1 MAVDETIRI
10 KIQANAEE
18 FKIVSDI
25 INRELGRLG
34 KNFEVLEGNIK
45 QSSNAMK
52 GFEGS
57 SKKFNK
63 GLMSISLIL
72 QDLPYGF
79 RGIQNN
85 IPALVQGMGVLYL
98 AISAVT
104 AAMTYFV
111 LEGDKMSKGTKKIY
125 DGFKEFVN
133 GVASD
138 LYNALKPA
146 FDSIVKSIMV
156 LWDMFGNYLTSIFRD
171 TWNILIKIITA
182 VGNNFAY
189 MFKAITSILKG
200 DWKSFSEVL
209 VKYFKNAWNLI
220 IEILAYGLKTFGN
233 LVGGVV
239 GIFDKD
245 FGKLIAD
252 STQITADKFA
262 EKFKYAFEDIKGE
275 GEKIDIFK
283 LFKKDL
289 KDVEV
294 PLTDFQKTMK
304 SLNDEVRKLSI
315 LFLEFR
321 QISELDYLEGEIRA
335 LNAAI
340 DDLAG
345 QKTDEAI
352 RKLEELIQRRGEL
365 LLTQRVS
372 QALQNPGGDIEVIT
386 EPEVKPKFDE
396 NQFNAGK
403 EAMETW
409 FSSIRKKFKEM
420 QKLAKESEEYLMKI
434 GIGMMSALGPAM
446 DMLIEKGASIGDV
459 LSKAFTDIIK
469 KLAKVAIA
477 AAIVVTLL
485 AIAGFVDLS
494 QVGVMFGN
502 LVGQGMGLGAGLFG
516 SMMPSD
522 NIGQKANSSIPNLT
536 SVGASQNQTLVAQVS
551 GNDLLVLLNRTSRNN
566 NNTF

>member
-1 MAVDETIRI
+1 MAVEETIKI

-52 GFEGS
+52 GFDGS

-125 DGFKEFVN
+125 EGFKEFVN

-156 LWDMFGNYLTSIFRD
+156 LWDMFGSYLTSIFRD
-171 TWNILIKIITA
+171 TWDIIIKILTV
-182 VGNNFAY
+182 VGNNIAF
-189 MFKAITSILKG
+189 MFKAITSVLKG

-209 VKYFKNAWNLI
+209 VKYFKSAWNLI
-220 IEILAYGLKTFGN
+220 IEILSYGLKTFGN

-245 FGKLIAD
+245 FGKLIAN

-283 LFKKDL
+283 LFKKDI
-289 KDVEV
+289 KTTEV
-294 PLTDFQKTMK
+294 PLSDFQKTMN
-304 SLNDEVRKLSI
+304 SLNTEMSKLNLLFGQFRQMSQ
-315 LFLEFR
+315 LDFLEG
-321 QISELDYLEGEIRA
+321 QIRA
-335 LNAAI
+335 LNSAI

-345 QKTDEAI
+345 QKSKEALK
-352 RKLEELIQRRGEL
+352 KLAELIQLRGEL
-365 LLTQRVS
+365 LLQQKTKE
-372 QALQNPGGDIEVIT
+372 AFQNAGGEFDVIT
-386 EPEVKPKFDE
+386 EPVAKPVFDK
-396 NQFNAGK
+396 NTFNAGK

-409 FSSIRKKFKEM
+409 FKSIRTKFNEMKKM
-420 QKLAKESEEYLMKI
+420 AKESQEYLLQI
-434 GIGMMSALGPAM
+434 GIGMMNALGPAI
-446 DMLIEKGASIGDV
+446 DMLLEKGASLGDV
-459 LSKAFTDIIK
+459 LSRAFSDLLK

-485 AIAGFVDLS
+485 AIAGIVDWS
-494 QVGVMFGN
+494 EFGKTFAKFAAS
-502 LVGQGMGLGAGLFG
+502 GMGI
-516 SMMPSD
+516 
-522 NIGQKANSSIPNLT
+522 NPNLLSATPGT
-536 SVGASQNQTLVAQVS
+536 STPKQGESIGDLTADSAMQNSTLVAQIS

>member
-1 MAVDETIRI
+1 MAVEETIKI

-34 KNFEVLEGNIK
+34 KNFEVLEGTIK
-45 QSSNAMK
+45 QSANAMR

-125 DGFKEFVN
+125 DSFKEFIN

-146 FDSIVKSIMV
+146 FDSVVKSVMV
-156 LWDMFGNYLTSIFRD
+156 LWDMFGSYLTSIFKD
-171 TWNILIKIITA
+171 TWDILVNIISA
-182 VGNNFAY
+182 VGNNIAY
-189 MFKAITSILKG
+189 IFKAFTALLKG
-200 DWKSFSEVL
+200 DWKTLGETL
-209 VKYFKNAWNLI
+209 VNYWKGAWNLI
-220 IEILAYGLKTFGN
+220 IDILSYSLKTVGN

-252 STQITADKFA
+252 STKFTADKFA
-262 EKFKYAFEDIKGE
+262 SNFKFAFAETKKETVDL
-275 GEKIDIFK
+275 FS
-283 LFKKDL
+283 LFKKES
-289 KDVEV
+289 KGAEV
-294 PLTDFQKTMK
+294 TISDFAKTMNRFNQEIK
-304 SLNDEVRKLSI
+304 KISV
-315 LFLEFR
+315 LFFEFR
-321 QISELDYLEGEIRA
+321 QMSELDYLEGEIRA

-365 LLTQRVS
+365 LLTQRVG
-372 QALQNPGGDIEVIT
+372 QAMQAAGGEVEVIT
-386 EPEVKPKFDE
+386 EPVAKPQFDE
-396 NQFNAGK
+396 NTFKAGK
-403 EAMETW
+403 ESLEGW
-409 FSSIRKKFKEM
+409 FESIKKKFEEM
-420 QKLAKESEEYLMKI
+420 KKMAKESQEYLLKI
-434 GIGMMSALGPAM
+434 GIGMMSALGPAI
-446 DMLIEKGASIGDV
+446 DMLLDKGASIGDV
-459 LSKAFTDIIK
+459 LSQAFQDLIK

-477 AAIVVTLL
+477 AAIVVALMAL
-485 AIAGFVDLS
+485 IGLIDFSAIGKTF
-494 QVGVMFGN
+494 GMF
-502 LVGQGMGLGAGLFG
+502 VGQGMGMGANLFG
-516 SMMPSD
+516 GISPTSAVDPKAGESMGDLTAASAM
-522 NIGQKANSSIPNLT
+522 QNS
-536 SVGASQNQTLVAQVS
+536 TLVAQVS
-551 GNDLLVLLNRTSRNN
+551 GNDLLVLLNRTSRTN

>member
-1 MAVDETIRI
+1 MAVEETIKI

-34 KNFEVLEGNIK
+34 KNFEVLEGTIK
-45 QSSNAMK
+45 QSANAMR

-125 DGFKEFVN
+125 DSFKEFIN

-146 FDSIVKSIMV
+146 FDSVVKSVMV
-156 LWDMFGNYLTSIFRD
+156 LWDMFGSYLTSIFKD
-171 TWNILIKIITA
+171 TWDILVNIIT
-182 VGNNFAY
+182 VIGNNIAY
-189 MFKAITSILKG
+189 TFKAFTALLKG
-200 DWKSFSEVL
+200 DWKTLGETL
-209 VKYFKNAWNLI
+209 VNYWKGAWNLI
-220 IEILAYGLKTFGN
+220 IDILSYSLKTVGN

-252 STQITADKFA
+252 STKFTADKFA
-262 EKFKYAFEDIKGE
+262 SNFKFAFAETKKETVDL
-275 GEKIDIFK
+275 FS
-283 LFKKDL
+283 LFKKES
-289 KDVEV
+289 KGAEV
-294 PLTDFQKTMK
+294 TISDFAKTMNRFNQEIK
-304 SLNDEVRKLSI
+304 KISV
-315 LFLEFR
+315 LFFEFR
-321 QISELDYLEGEIRA
+321 QMSELDYLEGEIRA

-365 LLTQRVS
+365 LLTQRVG
-372 QALQNPGGDIEVIT
+372 QAMQAAGGEVEVIT
-386 EPEVKPKFDE
+386 EPVTKPQFDE
-396 NQFNAGK
+396 NTFKAGK
-403 EAMETW
+403 ESLEGW
-409 FSSIRKKFKEM
+409 FESIKKKFEEM
-420 QKLAKESEEYLMKI
+420 KKMAKESQEYLLKI
-434 GIGMMSALGPAM
+434 GIGMMSALGPAI
-446 DMLIEKGASIGDV
+446 DMLLDKGASIGDV
-459 LSKAFTDIIK
+459 LSQAFQDLIK

-477 AAIVVTLL
+477 AAIVVALMAL
-485 AIAGFVDLS
+485 IGLIDFSAIGKTF
-494 QVGVMFGN
+494 GMF
-502 LVGQGMGLGAGLFG
+502 LGQGMGMGANLFG
-516 SMMPSD
+516 GISPTSAVNPKAGESMGD
-522 NIGQKANSSIPNLT
+522 LT
-536 SVGASQNQTLVAQVS
+536 AASAMQDSTLVAQVS
-551 GNDLLVLLNRTSRNN
+551 GNDLLVLLNRTSRTN

>member
-34 KNFEVLEGNIK
+34 KNFEVLEGTIK
-45 QSSNAMK
+45 QSANAMR

-111 LEGDKMSKGTKKIY
+111 LQGDKMSKGTKAIFES
-125 DGFKEFVN
+125 FKSFVN

-146 FDSIVKSIMV
+146 FDSVVKSIMT
-156 LWDMFGNYLTSIFRD
+156 LWDMFGSYIVRIFSD
-171 TWNILIKIITA
+171 TWDIVLKILKYA
-182 VGNNFAY
+182 GNVVANA
-189 MFKAITSILKG
+189 FKLVTSVLKG
-200 DWKSFSEVL
+200 DWQSFSDVI
-209 VKYFKNAWNLI
+209 VNSFKNAWNII

-245 FGKLIAD
+245 FGKLIAN
-252 STQITADKFA
+252 STQTTANIFA
-262 EKFKYAFEDIKGE
+262 DKFKYAFKEVQGA

-283 LFKKDL
+283 LFKKDI
-289 KDVEV
+289 KNTEV
-294 PLTDFQKTMK
+294 PLSDFQKTMN
-304 SLNDEVRKLSI
+304 SLNTEMSKLNLLFGQFRQMSQ
-315 LFLEFR
+315 LDFLEG
-321 QISELDYLEGEIRA
+321 QIRA
-335 LNAAI
+335 LNSAI

-345 QKTDEAI
+345 QKTKEALK
-352 RKLEELIQRRGEL
+352 KLAELIQLRGEL
-365 LLTQRVS
+365 LLQ
-372 QALQNPGGDIEVIT
+372 QKLAEAQQNIGGDIEVIT
-386 EPEVKPKFDE
+386 EPVAKQVFDK
-396 NQFNAGK
+396 NTFNAGK
-403 EAMETW
+403 EQLEGW
-409 FSSIRKKFKEM
+409 FESIRKKFKEM
-420 QKLAKESEEYLMKI
+420 QKMAKENAEYLLKI
-434 GIGMMSALGPAM
+434 GIGMMSALGPSI
-446 DMLIEKGASIGDV
+446 DMLLEKGASIGDV
-459 LSKAFTDIIK
+459 LSTAFSDLIK

-477 AAIVVTLL
+477 AAIVVALMAL
-485 AIAGFVDLS
+485 IGLVDLS
-494 QVGVMFGN
+494 QIGKTFGM
-502 LVGQGMGLGAGLFG
+502 LVGQGMGMGANLFG
-516 SMMPSD
+516 GVNPTSAVNPKESES
-522 NIGQKANSSIPNLT
+522 IGNLT
-536 SVGASQNQTLVAQVS
+536 AASAMQNSTLVAQVS

>member
-1 MAVDETIRI
+1 MAVEETIKI

-45 QSSNAMK
+45 QSANAMK
-52 GFEGS
+52 GFDNS

-85 IPALVQGMGVLYL
+85 IPALVQGMGLVYL
-98 AISAVT
+98 AVSAVT
-104 AAMTYFV
+104 AAMTFFV
-111 LEGDKMSKGTKKIY
+111 LQGDKMSKGTKNLY
-125 DGFKEFVN
+125 DSFKGFIN

-138 LYNALKPA
+138 LYNSLKPA

-156 LWDMFGNYLTSIFRD
+156 LWDMFGSYITRIFSD
-171 TWNILIKIITA
+171 TWNIVLKILKFAGNLLANAFKLVTTA
-182 VGNNFAY
+182 
-189 MFKAITSILKG
+189 LKG

-209 VKYFKNAWNLI
+209 VNTFKTAWNI
-220 IEILAYGLKTFGN
+220 IIDILGYGLKTFGN

-262 EKFKYAFEDIKGE
+262 DKFKFAFKDIEDESGQ
-275 GEKIDIFK
+275 IDLFK
-283 LFKKDL
+283 YFKKDL

-294 PLTDFQKTMK
+294 PLTDFQKTMQ
-304 SLNDEVRKLSI
+304 SLNDEVRKLSV
-315 LFLEFR
+315 LFFDFR
-321 QISELDYLEGEIRA
+321 QMSELDYLEGEIRA

-365 LLTQRVS
+365 LLTQRLAEA
-372 QALQNPGGDIEVIT
+372 QQNIGGDIEVIT
-386 EPEVKPKFDE
+386 EPVAKPVFDKNTFEAGQMVME
-396 NQFNAGK
+396 N
-403 EAMETW
+403 W
-409 FSSIRKKFKEM
+409 FESIRKKFKEV
-420 QKLAKESEEYLMKI
+420 QKMAKESQEYLMKI
-434 GIGMMSALGPAM
+434 GIGMMNALGPAM
-446 DMLIEKGASIGDV
+446 DMLLEKGASIGDV
-459 LSKAFTDIIK
+459 LSTAFSDLIK

-485 AIAGFVDLS
+485 AIAGLVDFS
-494 QVGVMFGN
+494 QIGVMFGN
-502 LVGQGMGLGAGLFG
+502 LVGQGMGLGGALFG
-516 SMMPSD
+516 STTAVPAKTPDASESITTD
-522 NIGQKANSSIPNLT
+522 TASIGQQQLI
-536 SVGASQNQTLVAQVS
+536 AQVS
-551 GNDLLVLLNRTSRNN
+551 GNDLLVLLNRTSRTN

>member
-1 MAVDETIRI
+1 MAVEETIKI

-85 IPALVQGMGVLYL
+85 IPALVQGMGLLYL

-125 DGFKEFVN
+125 DGFKEFAN

-146 FDSIVKSIMV
+146 FDSIVKSVMV
-156 LWDMFGNYLTSIFRD
+156 LWDMFGSYLTNIFKD
-171 TWNILIKIITA
+171 TWDILIKIITV
-182 VGNNFAY
+182 VGNNFAL

-200 DWKSFSEVL
+200 DWKTFSEVL
-209 VKYFKNAWNLI
+209 VKYFKSAWNLI

-245 FGKLIAD
+245 FGKLIAN

-262 EKFKYAFEDIKGE
+262 EKFKYAFEDVKKE

-289 KDVEV
+289 KNVEK
-294 PLTDFQKTMK
+294 PISDFQKTMNSFNEEMGK
-304 SLNDEVRKLSI
+304 LNVLFFQFKQMSKLD
-315 LFLEFR
+315 FLEG
-321 QISELDYLEGEIRA
+321 QIRA
-335 LNAAI
+335 LNVAI

-345 QKTDEAI
+345 QKTDDALK
-352 RKLEELIQRRGEL
+352 KLAELIQLRGEL
-365 LLTQRVS
+365 LLQQKVGES
-372 QALQNPGGDIEVIT
+372 IQNLAGDIEVIT
-386 EPEVKPKFDE
+386 EPTAKPVFDK
-396 NQFNAGK
+396 NTFNAHK
-403 EAMETW
+403 EQLEGW
-409 FSSIRKKFKEM
+409 FSSVKKNFKEM
-420 QKLAKESEEYLMKI
+420 QKMAKESEEYLMKI
-434 GIGMMSALGPAM
+434 GIGLMSALGPAM

-459 LSKAFTDIIK
+459 LSTAFTDLIK

-485 AIAGFVDLS
+485 AIAGLVDLS

-502 LVGQGMGLGAGLFG
+502 LIGQGMGLGGALFG
-516 SMMPSD
+516 STTAVPTPSTKKTE
-522 NIGQKANSSIPNLT
+522 NITTDIA
-536 SVGASQNQTLVAQVS
+536 SVGQQQLIAQVS

>member
-34 KNFEVLEGNIK
+34 KNFELLEGNIK

-52 GFEGS
+52 GFDGS

-85 IPALVQGMGVLYL
+85 IPALVQGMGLVYL

-111 LEGDKMSKGTKKIY
+111 LQGDKMSKSTKNIY

-156 LWDMFGNYLTSIFRD
+156 LWDMFGSYITRIFSD
-171 TWNILIKIITA
+171 TWDIVIKILKFA
-182 VGNNFAY
+182 GNQIANI
-189 MFKAITSILKG
+189 FKLVTSVLKG
-200 DWKSFSEVL
+200 DWKTFGEVL
-209 VKYFKNAWNLI
+209 INYWKNAWNI
-220 IEILAYGLKTFGN
+220 IIDILSFALKTLGN
-233 LVGGVV
+233 LVGGVA
-239 GIFDKD
+239 GIFNKD

-252 STQITADKFA
+252 STEITANMFA
-262 EKFKYAFEDIKGE
+262 DKFKYAFKDIENESGE
-275 GEKIDIFK
+275 IDLFK
-283 LFKKDL
+283 WFKKDL

-294 PLTDFQKTMK
+294 PLTDFQKTMN
-304 SLNDEVRKLSI
+304 SLNEQIKKLSV

-321 QISELDYLEGEIRA
+321 QMSQLDYLEGQIKA
-335 LNAAI
+335 LSSAI

-345 QKTDEAI
+345 QNTDEAI
-352 RKLEELIQRRGEL
+352 KKLEELIQLRGEL
-365 LLTQRVS
+365 LLTQKLAEA
-372 QALQNPGGDIEVIT
+372 QQNIGGDIEVIT
-386 EPEVKPKFDE
+386 EPVAKPVFDKNTFEAGQMVLE
-396 NQFNAGK
+396 N
-403 EAMETW
+403 W
-409 FSSIRKKFKEM
+409 FDSIKNKFKEV
-420 QKLAKESEEYLMKI
+420 QKMAKESQEFLLQI
-434 GIGMMSALGPAM
+434 GIGMMNALGPAI
-446 DMLIEKGASIGDV
+446 DMLLEKGASLGDV
-459 LSKAFTDIIK
+459 LSRAFSDLLK
-469 KLAKVAIA
+469 KLAKVAIS

-485 AIAGFVDLS
+485 AIAGLVNWSD
-494 QVGVMFGN
+494 FGKTFAKFAAS
-502 LVGQGMGLGAGLFG
+502 GMGIN
-516 SMMPSD
+516 PSLLSSTPTTPTP
-522 NIGQKANSSIPNLT
+522 NQGKSIGDLTAASAMGNS
-536 SVGASQNQTLVAQVS
+536 TLEAKIS
-551 GNDLLVLLNRTSRNN
+551 GNDLLILMNKTNRNN
-566 NNTF
+566 QSTF

>member
-34 KNFEVLEGNIK
+34 KNFEVLEGTIK
-45 QSSNAMK
+45 QSANAMR

-111 LEGDKMSKGTKKIY
+111 LQGDKMSKGTKAIFES
-125 DGFKEFVN
+125 FKSFVN

-146 FDSIVKSIMV
+146 FDSVVKSIMT
-156 LWDMFGNYLTSIFRD
+156 LWDMFGSYIVRIFSD
-171 TWNILIKIITA
+171 TWDIVLKILKYA
-182 VGNNFAY
+182 GNVVANA
-189 MFKAITSILKG
+189 FKLVTSVLKG
-200 DWKSFSEVL
+200 DWQSFSDVI
-209 VKYFKNAWNLI
+209 VNSFKNAWNII

-245 FGKLIAD
+245 FGKLIAN
-252 STQITADKFA
+252 STQTTANIFA
-262 EKFKYAFEDIKGE
+262 DKFKYAFKEVQGA

-283 LFKKDL
+283 LFKKDI
-289 KDVEV
+289 KNTEV
-294 PLTDFQKTMK
+294 PLSDFQKTMN
-304 SLNDEVRKLSI
+304 SLNTEMSKLNLLFGQFRQMSQ
-315 LFLEFR
+315 LDFLEG
-321 QISELDYLEGEIRA
+321 QIRA
-335 LNAAI
+335 LNSAI

-345 QKTDEAI
+345 QKTKEALK
-352 RKLEELIQRRGEL
+352 KLAELIQLRGEL
-365 LLTQRVS
+365 LLQ
-372 QALQNPGGDIEVIT
+372 QKLAEAQQNIGGDIEVIT
-386 EPEVKPKFDE
+386 EPVAKPVFDK
-396 NQFNAGK
+396 NTFNAGK
-403 EAMETW
+403 EQLEGW
-409 FSSIRKKFKEM
+409 FESIRKKFKEM
-420 QKLAKESEEYLMKI
+420 QKMAKENAEYLLKI
-434 GIGMMSALGPAM
+434 GIGMMSALGPSI
-446 DMLIEKGASIGDV
+446 DMLLEKGASIGDV
-459 LSKAFTDIIK
+459 LSTAFSDLIK

-477 AAIVVTLL
+477 AAIVVALMAL
-485 AIAGFVDLS
+485 IGLVDLS
-494 QVGVMFGN
+494 QIGKTFGM
-502 LVGQGMGLGAGLFG
+502 LVGQGMGMGANLFG
-516 SMMPSD
+516 GVNPTAAVSPKESES
-522 NIGQKANSSIPNLT
+522 IGNLT
-536 SVGASQNQTLVAQVS
+536 AASAMQNSTLVAQVS

>member
-34 KNFEVLEGNIK
+34 KNFEVLEGTIK
-45 QSSNAMK
+45 QSANAMR

-111 LEGDKMSKGTKKIY
+111 LQGDKMSKGTKAIFES
-125 DGFKEFVN
+125 FKSFVN

-146 FDSIVKSIMV
+146 FDSVVKSIMT
-156 LWDMFGNYLTSIFRD
+156 LWDMFGSYIVRIFSD
-171 TWNILIKIITA
+171 TWDIVLKILKYA
-182 VGNNFAY
+182 GNVVANA
-189 MFKAITSILKG
+189 FKLVTSVLKG
-200 DWKSFSEVL
+200 DWQSFSDVI
-209 VKYFKNAWNLI
+209 VNSFKNAWNII

-245 FGKLIAD
+245 FGKLIAN
-252 STQITADKFA
+252 STQTTANIFA
-262 EKFKYAFEDIKGE
+262 DKFKYAFKEVQGA

-283 LFKKDL
+283 LFKKDI
-289 KDVEV
+289 KNTEV
-294 PLTDFQKTMK
+294 PLSDFQKTMN
-304 SLNDEVRKLSI
+304 SLNTEMSKLNLLFGQFRQMSQ
-315 LFLEFR
+315 LDFLEG
-321 QISELDYLEGEIRA
+321 QIRA
-335 LNAAI
+335 LNSAI

-345 QKTDEAI
+345 QKTKEALK
-352 RKLEELIQRRGEL
+352 KLAELIQLRGEL
-365 LLTQRVS
+365 LLQ
-372 QALQNPGGDIEVIT
+372 QKLAEAQQNIGGDIEVIT
-386 EPEVKPKFDE
+386 EPVAKPVFDK
-396 NQFNAGK
+396 NTFNAGK
-403 EAMETW
+403 EQLEGW
-409 FSSIRKKFKEM
+409 FESIRKKFKEM
-420 QKLAKESEEYLMKI
+420 QKMAKENAEYLLKI
-434 GIGMMSALGPAM
+434 GIGMMSALGPSI
-446 DMLIEKGASIGDV
+446 DMLLEKGASIGDV
-459 LSKAFTDIIK
+459 LSTAFSDLIK

-477 AAIVVTLL
+477 AAIVVALMAL
-485 AIAGFVDLS
+485 IGLVDLS
-494 QVGVMFGN
+494 QIGKTFGM
-502 LVGQGMGLGAGLFG
+502 LVGQGMGMGANLFG
-516 SMMPSD
+516 GVNPTAAVSPKESESL
-522 NIGQKANSSIPNLT
+522 GNLT
-536 SVGASQNQTLVAQVS
+536 AASAMQNSTLVAQVS